1 MVAGHYVTL
10 STVATGAAR
19 MLSLNTP
26 FAAWTAVIVSGVLEV
41 VFAIAMKYSEGFTRL
56 WPSVLSI
63 GTGILS
69 VWLIG
74 LSMKLLPVGTAYAVW
89 SGIGAVGATA
99 IGILWLQEPANAMR
113 LLCVGAIIFGIV
125 GLQLQEA
132 A

>member
-1 MVAGHYVTL
+1 
-10 STVATGAAR
+10 
-19 MLSLNTP
+19 MLSLTTP
-26 FAAWTAVIVSGVLEV
+26 FAAWTAVIVSGLLEI
-41 VFAIAMKYSEGFTRL
+41 VFAVAMKYSEGFTRL

-63 GTGILS
+63 ATGLLS

-89 SGIGAVGATA
+89 SGIGAVGATL
-99 IGILWLQEPANAMR
+99 IGILWLQEPANALR
-113 LLCVGAIIFGIV
+113 LVCVGAIIFGIV

>member
-1 MVAGHYVTL
+1 
-10 STVATGAAR
+10 
-19 MLSLNTP
+19 MLSLTTP
-26 FAAWTAVIVSGVLEV
+26 FAAWTAVIVSGLLEI
-41 VFAIAMKYSEGFTRL
+41 VFAVAMKYSEGFTRL

-63 GTGILS
+63 ATGLLS

-89 SGIGAVGATA
+89 SGIGAVGATL
-99 IGILWLQEPANAMR
+99 IGILWLQEPANALR
-113 LLCVGAIIFGIV
+113 LACVGAIIVGII

>member
-1 MVAGHYVTL
+1 
-10 STVATGAAR
+10 

-26 FAAWTAVIVSGVLEV
+26 FAAWTAVIVSGALEV

-56 WPSVLSI
+56 WPSLLSI
-63 GTGILS
+63 CTGILS

-89 SGIGAVGATA
+89 SGIGAIGATA

-113 LLCVGAIIFGIV
+113 LLCVGAIIVGIV

-132 A
+132 T

>member
-1 MVAGHYVTL
+1 
-10 STVATGAAR
+10 
-19 MLSLNTP
+19 MLSLTTP
-26 FAAWTAVIVSGVLEV
+26 FAAWTAVIVSGLLEI
-41 VFAIAMKYSEGFTRL
+41 VFAVAMKYSEGFTRL

-63 GTGILS
+63 TTGLLS

-89 SGIGAVGATA
+89 SGIGAVGATL
-99 IGILWLQEPANAMR
+99 IGILWLQEPANALR
-113 LLCVGAIIFGIV
+113 LACVGAIIVGIV

>member
-1 MVAGHYVTL
+1 
-10 STVATGAAR
+10 
-19 MLSLNTP
+19 MLSLTTP
-26 FAAWTAVIVSGVLEV
+26 FAAWTAVIVSGLLEI
-41 VFAIAMKYSEGFTRL
+41 VFAVAMKYSEGFTRL

-63 GTGILS
+63 ATGLLS

-89 SGIGAVGATA
+89 SGIGAVGATL
-99 IGILWLQEPANAMR
+99 IGILWLQEPANALR
-113 LLCVGAIIFGIV
+113 LACLGAITFGIV